1 MREEFRARL
10 REELR
15 GALGLPPP
23 VPEVRRRYRQAA
35 CLLASFDPVLLR
47 LPGEAA
53 PTGRAAVELAADC
66 TVAGTGDADT
76 EWSLVPEVRE
86 EALRSFAGPGEAL
99 RALEGNAGAVRGG
112 PGPESACLSL
122 LRGDAA
128 APAGADATADLLQ
141 AVRWLSLVP
150 GVEGLPDPAAVRREL
165 ELARLLEPLE
175 RLVRVPFVGRERELA
190 ELRRYATDPQAAAPG
205 RGPAPPLLVH
215 GAGGMG
221 KSTLLAHFVLDAL
234 APVGARRGD
243 GGDGAGGTGDA
254 GRGGPP
260 GTGSAER
267 ARFGAGGT
275 AGPGHE
281 PPGRGGAEHEPPGPV
296 GAGAL
301 RAGGRTFPFPFAYV
315 DFERP
320 SLSVHEPVTLVAE
333 TARQL
338 AVQFPAFQEELESLA
353 EEGLRLLGS
362 HRARE
367 ERVAGL
373 SRLAATR
380 GPGRQSSREF
390 LAEAGEQDCALFRRV
405 ARVLRHAVTPRHPP
419 FVLVIDSFEE
429 AQYRWSPEVGR
440 MWALYFAFHD
450 AYPGVRVVVSGRAP
464 VGHPGA
470 GSAPLEV
477 ELRDLDA
484 DASVAVLRAY
494 GVADEE
500 LARLLAERVG
510 GHPLSLRLAAR
521 AAVLA
526 GGGGAGLRE
535 LVESLPERRRD
546 FFRQVDQLLVQGLLY
561 ERILGHIPD
570 EDVRRLAHAGLVL
583 RQITPDVVR
592 EVLAGPCG
600 VTVSGPAEAR
610 RLFGALSRLD
620 LVESA
625 GPQAVRVRPDV
636 RSIMLRL
643 ARSDPGSVAQEVERR
658 AVAYYA
664 ARDGLVDRAEEIYHR
679 LRLGEHPRTVEERWL
694 PGVERLLAGA
704 QDEVGPRSAALL
716 TAHSRRQRA
725 SVLVMAEA
733 EQEDWERIAAHE
745 VEDLLAQGFTAEA
758 LARLEERRPWTL
770 CGPLHVLLAESL
782 IRAGRRAD
790 ARRVVSEAVEGTQD
804 AGCGERRLELLLLSA
819 RLAQEEGD
827 AEGADRELR
836 LAEDVAIG
844 LGQHLEAMGTLL
856 ARSRL
861 ADGRRERGT
870 EEELVRRLRGVP
882 DAVLAEQPALVR
894 EVAAQ
899 VYPLDERALDH
910 ALALVGL
917 PEDDQALEVLGG
929 ALQRAVRRD
938 GRLLPPLMALLH
950 QAAGPGGGRSLRAR
964 SAAGSRQGQHTGYPL
979 VQGPSARHPHEQ
991 GQGPRGPGG
1000 GGQPPSERPD
1010 RQDGQGL
1017 RGQEQSERPG
1027 HRAQRQAQQAQRP
1040 RQGGG
1045 GQRETAGAASPS
1057 DAAPDAGAASAS
1069 DAASTSGVADIL
1081 RLARDRGA
1089 LDALARRLLVL
1100 RDEGGDI
1107 AAGVA
1112 AALRT
1117 GTVSAG
1123 SPERVAPGRRADASG
1138 PSVPGPGAEG
1148 GTS

>member
-1 MREEFRARL
+1 M
-10 REELR
+10 
-15 GALGLPPP
+15 
-23 VPEVRRRYRQAA
+23 
-35 CLLASFDPVLLR
+35 
-47 LPGEAA
+47 
-53 PTGRAAVELAADC
+53 
-66 TVAGTGDADT
+66 
-76 EWSLVPEVRE
+76 
-86 EALRSFAGPGEAL
+86 
-99 RALEGNAGAVRGG
+99 
-112 PGPESACLSL
+112 
-122 LRGDAA
+122 
-128 APAGADATADLLQ
+128 
-141 AVRWLSLVP
+141 
-150 GVEGLPDPAAVRREL
+150 
-165 ELARLLEPLE
+165 
-175 RLVRVPFVGRERELA
+175 
-190 ELRRYATDPQAAAPG
+190 
-205 RGPAPPLLVH
+205 
-215 GAGGMG
+215 
-221 KSTLLAHFVLDAL
+221 
-234 APVGARRGD
+234 
-243 GGDGAGGTGDA
+243 
-254 GRGGPP
+254 
-260 GTGSAER
+260 
-267 ARFGAGGT
+267 
-275 AGPGHE
+275 
-281 PPGRGGAEHEPPGPV
+281 
-296 GAGAL
+296 
-301 RAGGRTFPFPFAYV
+301 
-315 DFERP
+315 
-320 SLSVHEPVTLVAE
+320 HEPVTLVTE

-338 AVQFPAFQEELESLA
+338 AVQFPAFQDELESLA
-353 EEGLRLLGS
+353 EEGLRLLHS

-367 ERVAGL
+367 ERVAEL

-390 LAEAGEQDCALFRRV
+390 LAEAGEQDCELFRRV
-405 ARVLRHAVTPRHPP
+405 ARVLRRAVAPRHPP

-450 AYPGVRVVVSGRAP
+450 AYPAVRVVVSGRAP
-464 VGHPGA
+464 VGHPAA
-470 GSAPLEV
+470 GMAPLEV

-484 DASVAVLRAY
+484 DASVAVLRAC

-521 AAVLA
+521 AAALA

-535 LVESLPERRRD
+535 LVESLPERRRG

-570 EDVRRLAHAGLVL
+570 EDVRRLAHGGLVL

-600 VTVSGPAEAR
+600 VAVSGPGEAR

-636 RSIMLRL
+636 RAIMLRL
-643 ARSDPGSVAQEVERR
+643 AQSDPGSVAPEVERR

-664 ARDGLVDRAEEIYHR
+664 ARDGLAARAEEIYHR

-704 QDEVGPRSAALL
+704 QDEMGPRSAALL

-745 VEDLLAQGFTAEA
+745 VEDLLAQGFTGQA
-758 LARLEERRPWTL
+758 LTRLEERRPWTP
-770 CGPLHVLLAESL
+770 CGPLHVLLAEALS
-782 IRAGRRAD
+782 RAGRRAE
-790 ARRVVSEAVEGTQD
+790 ARRVVSEAVEGTRD

-819 RLAQEEGD
+819 RLAQEDGD
-827 AEGADRELR
+827 TEGADSELR

-861 ADGRRERGT
+861 AGGPRERGADGARDADADA
-870 EEELVRRLRGVP
+870 EAELARRLRGVP

-899 VYPLDERALDH
+899 VYTLDARALDH

-917 PEDDQALEVLGG
+917 PEDDEALEVLGG

-950 QAAGPGGGRSLRAR
+950 QAAGP
-964 SAAGSRQGQHTGYPL
+964 AAGP
-979 VQGPSARHPHEQ
+979 P
-991 GQGPRGPGG
+991 PR
-1000 GGQPPSERPD
+1000 ERPEE
-1010 RQDGQGL
+1010 GAGHGL
-1017 RGQEQSERPG
+1017 RRRTQQ
-1027 HRAQRQAQQAQRP
+1027 QAQQTRQARRP
-1040 RQGGG
+1040 RQEEGGR
-1045 GQRETAGAASPS
+1045 QEAA
-1057 DAAPDAGAASAS
+1057 AGAASAS
-1069 DAASTSGVADIL
+1069 GVAPASGVADIL
-1081 RLARDRGA
+1081 RLARDRGT
-1089 LDALARRLLVL
+1089 LEELARRLLVL
-1100 RDEGGDI
+1100 RDEGGEI

-1112 AALRT
+1112 SALRT
-1117 GTVSAG
+1117 GTGPAG
-1123 SPERVAPGRRADASG
+1123 PPAPAGARPPTDASG
-1138 PSVPGPGAEG
+1138 PRETGPGAQTPAPPAAGPGAQTPAPPAAGPGAG
-1148 GTS
+1148 GGAP